1 MGGTRLL
8 KRLCGACGL
17 LVVGG
22 GRGCVTGGTIKK
34 INVIRRSRK

>member
-8 KRLCGACGL
+8 KLCGTCGL